1 MTFWVLC
8 KILQLNKMEL
18 QKALG
23 LNLSLV
29 GVSLA
34 LLTGCGAKREAVD
47 LLVTNATVY
56 TVDSTF
62 SKAQAFAVRD
72 GKFVAVGTSEDL
84 KSRYEAKE
92 QVDAQGQF
100 VYPGFYDAHCHFY
113 RYSLGLSSTDL
124 VGTTSWAAVVQKL
137 QEQRKQYPQA
147 AWLTG
152 RGWDQNDWPSKQFPT
167 KDTLDALFPDVP
179 VMIIRVD
186 GHAALVNQ
194 KALDLAGVT
203 AATPISGGTIARD
216 ARGRLTGLLVDN
228 ATRLVSSK
236 IPEPTA
242 AEASQLLLKG
252 QQNCLAVGLTSL
264 ADAGLDRANI
274 EQMAALQKDGKLH
287 LRLYVMLNPTAPNK
301 NYYLK
306 NGPVLSDQLTVSSF
320 KVYADGALGSRGA
333 CLVEPYADRPKETGF
348 LLSTEKQFRDLAKEL
363 AASKFQMNTHAIGD
377 SANRLILNI
386 YGEALAGQKDRRWR
400 IEHAQVVTPADMP
413 KFGQFGIVP
422 SVQPT
427 HATSDMYWAAERLG
441 KNRVKT
447 AYAFQELLKQYGQLA
462 LGSDFPVEDI
472 NPLYGFHSAVA
483 RQDAKNFP
491 QGGFQPEN
499 AISRPDALRGMTTW
513 AAHAGFEEKRKGQIK
528 PGMLADF
535 VVLPTDLL
543 TAPAEQLR
551 TLKVAQTWI
560 GGRQVYSARK

>member
-1 MTFWVLC
+1 MMNFTKPLG
-8 KILQLNKMEL
+8 
-18 QKALG
+18 QKLG
-23 LNLSLV
+23 V
-29 GVSLA
+29 A
-34 LLTGCGAKREAVD
+34 LLAMSALASCQGSRESVD

-62 SKAQAFAVRD
+62 AKAEAFAVKD
-72 GKFVAVGTSEDL
+72 GKFVAVGTSADL
-84 KSRYEAKE
+84 KSRFDAAKE
-92 QVDAQGQF
+92 VDAKGQF
-100 VYPGFYDAHCHFY
+100 IYPGFYDAHCHFY
-113 RYSLGLSSTDL
+113 RYSLGLSSADL
-124 VGTTSWAAVVQKL
+124 VGTTSWEDVLEKL
-137 QEQRKQYPQA
+137 QAHRQKFPQA
-147 AWLTG
+147 AWLLG
-152 RGWDQNDWPSKQFPT
+152 RGWDQNDWPTKQFPT
-167 KDTLDALFPDVP
+167 KEALDRLFPDVP
-179 VMIIRVD
+179 VLIIRVD

-216 ARGRLTGLLVDN
+216 AQGRLTGLLVDN
-228 ATRLVSSK
+228 ATRLVSNK
-236 IPEPTA
+236 IPEPTP
-242 AEASQLLLKG
+242 AEAAQLLLQG
-252 QQNCLAVGLTSL
+252 QQNCLAVGLTSV

-274 EQMAALQKDGKLH
+274 EQMADLQQQGKLH
-287 LRLYVMLNPTAPNK
+287 LRLYAMLNPTAANK
-301 NYYLK
+301 DYYLK
-306 NGPVLSDQLTVSSF
+306 NGPILTDQLAVSSF

-333 CLVEPYADRPKETGF
+333 CLVEPYADKPKETGF
-348 LLSTEKQFRDLAKEL
+348 LLSTEKEYRALAKEL

-377 SANRLILNI
+377 SANRIILNI
-386 YGEALAGQKDRRWR
+386 YGEALKGQKDRRWR

-427 HATSDMYWAAERLG
+427 HATSDMYWAGERLG
-441 KNRVKT
+441 AERAKT
-447 AYAFQELLKQYGQLA
+447 AYAYAELLKQYGQLA

-491 QGGFQPEN
+491 KGGYQMEN

-535 VVLPTDLL
+535 VLMGTDLL
-543 TAPAEQLR
+543 AAPNEQLR
-551 TLKVAQTWI
+551 NASVLETWV
-560 GGRQVYSARK
+560 GGKQVFEKK